1 MPQNEKRIGR
11 DRMKGRMERK
21 GGFFCW
27 EQGIR
32 LWKGNRSTR
41 GRGRKGADE
50 VTIARTGTRVHVL
63 LFFFNLLLT
72 VHRSFPSL
80 SPPYISTS
88 ASASASASATATATD
103 SLLSTSLRLNPFSR
117 LIQCRILAT
126 FLDSHPSNVTF
137 VSAHCCLLE
146 ELIFPPSSWTLDS
159 FFTSSTPLIS
169 SLASKRRDIDSGR
182 TLDMIFQK
190 DNGRVINRQHMCSI
204 VQTSIR
210 K

>member
-63 LFFFNLLLT
+63 LFFFQSFA
-72 VHRSFPSL
+72 HRASFFPLSL
-80 SPPYISTS
+80 SSLHINISVGISIGISNSNSNRLPPLDKPEIEPLQSSHSMSHPCYFSGLSPKQCNICLG
-88 ASASASASATATATD
+88 
-103 SLLSTSLRLNPFSR
+103 SLLSSR
-117 LIQCRILAT
+117 GTYLSSFFMDSRFILHV
-126 FLDSHPSNVTF
+126 FN
-137 VSAHCCLLE
+137 
-146 ELIFPPSSWTLDS
+146 TLDK
-159 FFTSSTPLIS
+159 FTC
-169 SLASKRRDIDSGR
+169 K
-182 TLDMIFQK
+182 QK
-190 DNGRVINRQHMCSI
+190 TRH
-204 VQTSIR
+204 
-210 K
+210 